1 MSVSVVKPVSA
12 FARIQPLSLMRE
24 DRFLLL
30 MKPFVKDAGVVPGF
44 ARVVRHKAAILPRN
58 RFLPKLVEFFKENNM
73 ETFEPVIISFVCNWC
88 TYTAADLAG
97 TSRLSYPTNI
107 RLIRVMCTGMVDPQY
122 VIKAFLEGADGVLIS
137 GCHPGD
143 CHYIN
148 GNYKARRRIKLLKE
162 ILPRFGIERDRL
174 RLTWIGASD
183 GIEFAEIMTQLN
195 DQIIEMGPS
204 QTRLNKAI

>member
-1 MSVSVVKPVSA
+1 
-12 FARIQPLSLMRE
+12 
-24 DRFLLL
+24 
-30 MKPFVKDAGVVPGF
+30 
-44 ARVVRHKAAILPRN
+44 
-58 RFLPKLVEFFKENNM
+58 
-73 ETFEPVIISFVCNWC
+73 
-88 TYTAADLAG
+88 
-97 TSRLSYPTNI
+97 
-107 RLIRVMCTGMVDPQY
+107 MVDPQY

-162 ILPRFGIERDRL
+162 ILPRFGIEKDRL

-183 GIEFAEIMTQLN
+183 GIEFAEVMTQIN